1 MYPRNLTE
9 PQPRRKRA
17 ALSSSLEL
25 PRAQPGAESTGS
37 RTCAPARLHAFE
49 TLRHLSQGYD
59 EFLYMQN
66 VVKKN
71 IRPSV
76 PEWWPSDFREVVQS
90 CWDPIPFK
98 RMSLAVAAT
107 RLRQMRKAHENGTA
121 EAAPPPAQCSCAVS

>member
-1 MYPRNLTE
+1 M
-9 PQPRRKRA
+9 
-17 ALSSSLEL
+17 
-25 PRAQPGAESTGS
+25 
-37 RTCAPARLHAFE
+37 HAFE
-49 TLRHLSQGYD
+49 TLRHLSQGYV

-107 RLRQMRKAHENGTA
+107 RLRPMRKAHENGTA